1 MEITLEKIDIIRERT
16 GATYTE
22 AKEALEACEGNVVD
36 ALVYMENKVKEE
48 KEELYTTKDELVKWI
63 KDIIKKGN
71 VTRIKVKKEDKII
84 VDIPVNAGLA
94 ATAAAAI
101 IWAPILLA
109 ALAAA
114 IVTKVTIE
122 ITKEDGSVEV
132 VNKIIKSTAQDIKE
146 KVDYTTSDIKE
157 KFSNKFDNESDG
169 EDNNFYSYTVNFE
182 DVESEEDDNCKE
194 CKKED
199 SSEKKKNNNIINSI
213 RV

>member
-71 VTRIKVKKEDKII
+71 ITRIKVKKEDKVI

-199 SSEKKKNNNIINSI
+199 SSEKKRRTII
-213 RV
+213 

>member
-199 SSEKKKNNNIINSI
+199 SSEKKEEQ
-213 RV
+213 

>member
-94 ATAAAAI
+94 ATAAAVI

-199 SSEKKKNNNIINSI
+199 SSEKKEEQ
-213 RV
+213 